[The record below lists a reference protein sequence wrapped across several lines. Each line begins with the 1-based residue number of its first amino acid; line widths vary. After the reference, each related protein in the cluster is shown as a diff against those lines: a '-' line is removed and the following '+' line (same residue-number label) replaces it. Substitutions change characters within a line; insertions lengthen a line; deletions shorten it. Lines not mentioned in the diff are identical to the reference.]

1 MKVCVIIPAAGK
13 SERFGATDKLAQDLG
28 GRPLLMRTVELFTKR
43 EEVSS
48 IIVAAPPDTIDEF
61 RNKYG
66 AALGFYGATIIAGGQ
81 TERWET
87 VKNALAAVPDDCSH
101 IAVHDAAR
109 PAADKSLLDRVFEAG
124 RSLDA
129 VVPAVSITS
138 TVKRV
143 SDEQTDV
150 ADDEDDAL
158 AGAILGDAGRPS
170 IPARLIKETVER
182 CNLYAAQTPQL
193 FKADLLRKAYTQ
205 DDLSNATDDAMLV
218 ERLGVDVYVVEGD
231 VTNIK
236 ITTKSDLKLARALL
250 GLKPPSQRPVHKR
263 F

>member
-48 IIVAAPPDTIDEF
+48 IIVAAPPDTIEEF
-61 RNKYG
+61 CDKYG
-66 AALGFYGATIIAGGQ
+66 AALGFYGAIIIPGGQ
-81 TERWET
+81 IERWES
-87 VKNALAAVPDDCSH
+87 VRNAITEVPDDCSH

-109 PAADKSLLDRVFEAG
+109 PAVDKSLLDRVFEAG

-143 SDEQTDV
+143 SDVQTDV
-150 ADDEDDAL
+150 ADNEDDAL
-158 AGAILGDAGRPS
+158 ADAILGDAGRPS
-170 IPARLIKETVER
+170 IPARLIKETLDR
-182 CNLYAAQTPQL
+182 SGLYAAQTPQL
-193 FKADLLRKAYTQ
+193 FNADLLRKAYAQ
-205 DDLSNATDDAMLV
+205 DDLSSATDDAMLV
-218 ERLGVDVYVVEGD
+218 ERLGVDVYIVEGD

-236 ITTKSDLKLARALL
+236 ITTKSDLKLVRALL